1 MALIEV
7 KVMKMLEEMEFQD
20 KDGNRVEYESEAY
33 VCKVTSRI
41 TLTDMVLIVNE
52 VGASIDM
59 AGDGHI
65 GGD

>member
-52 VGASIDM
+52 VGANIYM

>member
-52 VGASIDM
+52 VGAIIEM